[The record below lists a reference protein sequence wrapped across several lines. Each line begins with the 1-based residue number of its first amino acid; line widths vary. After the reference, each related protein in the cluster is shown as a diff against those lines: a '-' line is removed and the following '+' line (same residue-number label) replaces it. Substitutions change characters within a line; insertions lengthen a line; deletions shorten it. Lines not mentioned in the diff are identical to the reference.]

1 MSTLQSSSTRIN
13 DDKQAAVLNNEA
25 FMIAAAQYKRRT
37 SGAVPRHGLPEA
49 SMAAEL
55 QLSLAKNISM
65 IAEDLETMTPREL
78 YERVLTG
85 TENVLKETFRKMEKK
100 QTKTENWCGYIQGV
114 ATRAARAGT
123 EAPNNDGV
131 IQHNNENHNP
141 RRRGKNHID
150 ANRRGSR

>member
-1 MSTLQSSSTRIN
+1 
-13 DDKQAAVLNNEA
+13 
-25 FMIAAAQYKRRT
+25 
-37 SGAVPRHGLPEA
+37 
-49 SMAAEL
+49 MAAEL

-141 RRRGKNHID
+141 RRRGKNHIYRRKQARKPLEPRRLLHKETTNPGGEQKPSLTAHD
-150 ANRRGSR
+150 AARQTLSESCKCS

>member
-1 MSTLQSSSTRIN
+1 MSTLQSASTRIN
-13 DDKQAAVLNNEA
+13 DDKHAAVLNNEA

-65 IAEDLETMTPREL
+65 IAEDLELMTPREL

-114 ATRAARAGT
+114 ATRAARA
-123 EAPNNDGV
+123 AL
-131 IQHNNENHNP
+131 
-141 RRRGKNHID
+141 
-150 ANRRGSR
+150 